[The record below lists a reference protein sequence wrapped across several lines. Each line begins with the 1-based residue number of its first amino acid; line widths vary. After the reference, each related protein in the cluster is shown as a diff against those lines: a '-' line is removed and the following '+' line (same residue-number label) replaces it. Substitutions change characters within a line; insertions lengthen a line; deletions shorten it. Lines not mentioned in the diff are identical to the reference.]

1 MSDTKKRSTSPRSS
15 ATGKRK
21 KKKSAHSKARKRA
34 APVREDVE
42 IDILGANK
50 SSETLHAAAAEV
62 DLLDGGAQP
71 RSKVTSAALEE
82 LTGAAPL
89 ASANFEQRTAR
100 ALSGEARAET
110 GDDERVAQAK
120 RFVVR
125 CAYRFLSTDGEEERA
140 WLAQYRAAPMMQYF
154 TASTSVAAFIDQPV
168 VEAMMCAAADI
179 AQSEHARLL
188 AQGRGFEDTDELGKA
203 LWFIVCHRIAQVN
216 GDLGRDP

>member
-1 MSDTKKRSTSPRSS
+1 MSDTKKRSTSPRSGT
-15 ATGKRK
+15 TGKRK

-50 SSETLHAAAAEV
+50 SSETLHDAAAEV

-110 GDDERVAQAK
+110 GDDERVAQEYLQSASEPI
-120 RFVVR
+120 
-125 CAYRFLSTDGEEERA
+125 ASFLRGANVAGEASASDVSRIDALLTQRA
-140 WLAQYRAAPMMQYF
+140 NARAAEP
-154 TASTSVAAFIDQPV
+154 A
-168 VEAMMCAAADI
+168 
-179 AQSEHARLL
+179 
-188 AQGRGFEDTDELGKA
+188 
-203 LWFIVCHRIAQVN
+203 
-216 GDLGRDP
+216 